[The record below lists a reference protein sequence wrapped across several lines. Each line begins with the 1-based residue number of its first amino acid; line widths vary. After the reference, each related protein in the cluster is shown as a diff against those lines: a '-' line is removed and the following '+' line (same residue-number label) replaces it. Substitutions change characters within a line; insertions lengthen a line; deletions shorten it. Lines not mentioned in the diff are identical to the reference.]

1 MINHKN
7 CVILLRFH
15 AIQINSKLFTT
26 PTPNFWHAGMDY
38 YSNATSRLW
47 IKTIPFYMQ
56 YLGPAKKGHI
66 WWMTSS
72 SKKKKSKTHTSLI
85 DKRCPMV
92 TSAQTKW
99 QIRWSVSE
107 ISVDYTASKTSQIFN
122 ATHKKRNAH
131 VPSIFIDQ

>member
-1 MINHKN
+1 MIDHEN

-15 AIQINSKLFTT
+15 AIQTNSKLFTT

-66 WWMTSS
+66 WEMTSS
-72 SKKKKSKTHTSLI
+72 SKKKRVKRTQVSQAKGVLWSL
-85 DKRCPMV
+85 
-92 TSAQTKW
+92 
-99 QIRWSVSE
+99 VSQCTNE
-107 ISVDYTASKTSQIFN
+107 MTNTV
-122 ATHKKRNAH
+122 
-131 VPSIFIDQ
+131 VG